1 MKFRNIMLLMASFFI
16 LSMLSDLYF
25 NLKINELSSD
35 LEQINDEILIL
46 EIEKSKVHLKHTE
59 EFSIGNIE
67 KLSKEISFK
76 RLDIQKKNIDLVR
89 PYKLIENSNPVIVLG
104 FGK

>member
-1 MKFRNIMLLMASFFI
+1 MKFRNIMLLMASVFI

-25 NLKINELSSD
+25 NLKINELSID
-35 LEQINDEILIL
+35 LEHVNNEILQL

-67 KLSKEISFK
+67 KLSKEINFK
-76 RLDIQKKNIDLVR
+76 RLDIHKKNFDLVK
-89 PYKLIENSNPVIVLG
+89 PYKLAEESNPIIVLG

>member
-1 MKFRNIMLLMASFFI
+1 MKFRNIMLLMASVFI

-35 LEQINDEILIL
+35 LEQINNEIFIL

>member
-1 MKFRNIMLLMASFFI
+1 MKFRNIMLLMASVFI

-35 LEQINDEILIL
+35 LEQINNEILIL

-67 KLSKEISFK
+67 KLSKEINFK

-89 PYKLIENSNPVIVLG
+89 PYKLIEKSNPIIVLG

>member
-1 MKFRNIMLLMASFFI
+1 MKFRNIMLLMASVFI

-35 LEQINDEILIL
+35 LEQINSEILIL

-67 KLSKEISFK
+67 KLSKEINFK
-76 RLDIQKKNIDLVR
+76 RLDIQKKNFDLVR
-89 PYKLIENSNPVIVLG
+89 PYKLIENSNPIIVLG

>member
-1 MKFRNIMLLMASFFI
+1 MASVFI

-35 LEQINDEILIL
+35 LEQINNEILIL

-67 KLSKEISFK
+67 KLSKEINFK

-89 PYKLIENSNPVIVLG
+89 PYKLIENSNPIIVLG

>member
-1 MKFRNIMLLMASFFI
+1 MKFRNIMLLMASVFI

-35 LEQINDEILIL
+35 LEQINNEIL
-46 EIEKSKVHLKHTE
+46 
-59 EFSIGNIE
+59 IGNIE
-67 KLSKEISFK
+67 KLSKEINFK
-76 RLDIQKKNIDLVR
+76 RLDIQKKNFDLVR
-89 PYKLIENSNPVIVLG
+89 PYNLIENSNPIIVLG

>member
-1 MKFRNIMLLMASFFI
+1 MKFRNIMLLMASVFI

-35 LEQINDEILIL
+35 LEQINNEILIL

-67 KLSKEISFK
+67 KLSKEINFK
-76 RLDIQKKNIDLVR
+76 LS
-89 PYKLIENSNPVIVLG
+89 LIHI
-104 FGK
+104 

>member
-1 MKFRNIMLLMASFFI
+1 MKFRNIMLLMASVFI

-35 LEQINDEILIL
+35 LEQINNEIFIL

-67 KLSKEISFK
+67 KLSKEINFK

>member
-1 MKFRNIMLLMASFFI
+1 
-16 LSMLSDLYF
+16 MLSDLYL

-35 LEQINDEILIL
+35 LGQIQSEISQLK
-46 EIEKSKVHLKHTE
+46 IEKSKVHLKHTE

-67 KLSKEISFK
+67 KLSKEINFK
-76 RLDIQKKNIDLVR
+76 RLDIHKKNYDLVR
-89 PYKLIENSNPVIVLG
+89 PYKLIEDSNPIIVMG

>member
-1 MKFRNIMLLMASFFI
+1 MKFRNIMLLMASVFI

-35 LEQINDEILIL
+35 LEQINNEILIL

-67 KLSKEISFK
+67 KLSKEINFK

-89 PYKLIENSNPVIVLG
+89 PYKLIENSSPIIVLG

>member
-1 MKFRNIMLLMASFFI
+1 MLLMASFFI

>member
-1 MKFRNIMLLMASFFI
+1 
-16 LSMLSDLYF
+16 MLSDLYL

-35 LEQINDEILIL
+35 LGEIQTEILQL
-46 EIEKSKVHLKHTE
+46 KIEKSKVHLKHTE

-67 KLSKEISFK
+67 KLSKEINFK
-76 RLDIQKKNIDLVR
+76 RLDIHKKNFDLVR
-89 PYKLIENSNPVIVLG
+89 PYKLIEDSNPIIVMG

>member
-1 MKFRNIMLLMASFFI
+1 MKFRNSMLLMASVFV

-35 LEQINDEILIL
+35 LEQIHNEIFQL

-67 KLSKEISFK
+67 KLSEKINFK
-76 RLDIQKKNIDLVR
+76 RLDIHNKNFDLVR
-89 PYKLIENSNPVIVLG
+89 PYKLIEDSGPVIVMG

>member
-1 MKFRNIMLLMASFFI
+1 MKFKNIMFSMISVFI
-16 LSMLSDLYF
+16 LSMLSNLYF
-25 NLKINELSSD
+25 NMKINVLSSD
-35 LEQINDEILIL
+35 LEQIRNEILQL

-67 KLSKEISFK
+67 KLSKEINFQ
-76 RLDIQKKNIDLVR
+76 RLDIHKKNFDLVR
-89 PYKLIENSNPVIVLG
+89 PYKLIEDSNPVIVLG

>member
-1 MKFRNIMLLMASFFI
+1 MASVFI

-35 LEQINDEILIL
+35 LEQINNEILIL
-46 EIEKSKVHLKHTE
+46 EIEKSRVHLKHTE

-67 KLSKEISFK
+67 KLSKEINFK
-76 RLDIQKKNIDLVR
+76 RLDIHKKNFDLVR
-89 PYKLIENSNPVIVLG
+89 PYKLIDDPNPVVVLG

>member
-1 MKFRNIMLLMASFFI
+1 
-16 LSMLSDLYF
+16 MLSDLYL

-35 LEQINDEILIL
+35 LGQIQSEISQLK
-46 EIEKSKVHLKHTE
+46 IEKSKVHLKHTE

-67 KLSKEISFK
+67 KLSKEINFK
-76 RLDIQKKNIDLVR
+76 RLDIHKKNFDLVR
-89 PYKLIENSNPVIVLG
+89 PYKLIEDSNPIIVLG

>member
-1 MKFRNIMLLMASFFI
+1 MKFRNIMFLMASFFI

>member
-1 MKFRNIMLLMASFFI
+1 MKFRNIMLLMASVFI

-25 NLKINELSSD
+25 NLKINELSNE
-35 LEQINDEILIL
+35 LEQINNEIFIL
-46 EIEKSKVHLKHTE
+46 EIEKSTTYLKHTE

-67 KLSKEISFK
+67 KLSKEINFK
-76 RLDIQKKNIDLVR
+76 RLDVHKKNFDLVR
-89 PYKLIENSNPVIVLG
+89 PYKLIEDSNPVIVLG

>member
-1 MKFRNIMLLMASFFI
+1 MKFRNIMLLMASVFI

-35 LEQINDEILIL
+35 LEQINNEILIL

-67 KLSKEISFK
+67 KLSKEINFK
-76 RLDIQKKNIDLVR
+76 RLDIQKKNFDLVR
-89 PYKLIENSNPVIVLG
+89 PYKLIANSNPIIVLG

>member
-16 LSMLSDLYF
+16 LSMLSDLYY

-35 LEQINDEILIL
+35 LEQINNEILQL
-46 EIEKSKVHLKHTE
+46 EIEKSKVYLKHTE

-67 KLSKEISFK
+67 KLSKEINFK
-76 RLDIQKKNIDLVR
+76 RLDIHKKNFDLVT
-89 PYKLIENSNPVIVLG
+89 PYKLIEESKPIIVLG

>member
-1 MKFRNIMLLMASFFI
+1 M
-16 LSMLSDLYF
+16 
-25 NLKINELSSD
+25 KINVMSSD
-35 LEQINDEILIL
+35 LEQIRNEILIL

-67 KLSKEISFK
+67 ILSREINFS
-76 RLDIQKKNIDLVR
+76 RLDVYNKNFDLVR
-89 PYKLIENSNPVIVLG
+89 PYKLIENSNPIIVMG

>member
-1 MKFRNIMLLMASFFI
+1 MASFFI

-35 LEQINDEILIL
+35 LEQINNEILIL

-104 FGK
+104 FGKWEIYKD

>member
-1 MKFRNIMLLMASFFI
+1 MASVFI

-35 LEQINDEILIL
+35 LEQINNEILIL

-104 FGK
+104 FGKRQIFKD

>member
-1 MKFRNIMLLMASFFI
+1 MKFRNIMLLMASVFI

-35 LEQINDEILIL
+35 LEQINNEILIL

>member
-1 MKFRNIMLLMASFFI
+1 MASVFI

>member
-1 MKFRNIMLLMASFFI
+1 MKFRNIMLLMASVFI

-35 LEQINDEILIL
+35 LEQINNEIFIL

-67 KLSKEISFK
+67 KLSKEINFK
-76 RLDIQKKNIDLVR
+76 RLDIQKKNFDLIR
-89 PYKLIENSNPVIVLG
+89 PYKLIENYNPIIVLG